1 MIVTRFRL
9 CALASMNAYDAAFD
23 GTIPRQPSLVRKIR
37 VLSLILPPAARR
49 RESSRQVATT
59 VRCSSRVPLRRSRCR
74 RETTVE
80 ITRVHRTKGRMNT
93 KQVCPRYIY
102 VPAVVPAKLPG
113 EPTAHFQI
121 TDQIQI
127 RNVVNCIP
135 VHCPNSVPLSRN
147 QYPVLRTADL
157 PITLQRPVLSIL
169 EFPT

>member
-1 MIVTRFRL
+1 MPVLWYTPMVVGPVIVTRFRL

-23 GTIPRQPSLVRKIR
+23 GTIPRQPSFGTEDTG
-37 VLSLILPPAARR
+37 SFFDTATNCSR

-80 ITRVHRTKGRMNT
+80 LIHDSRTKGRMNT
-93 KQVCPRYIY
+93 KQVCPLHIY

-113 EPTAHFQI
+113 EPTAHFRI

-127 RNVVNCIP
+127 RNVVM
-135 VHCPNSVPLSRN
+135 
-147 QYPVLRTADL
+147 
-157 PITLQRPVLSIL
+157 
-169 EFPT
+169 